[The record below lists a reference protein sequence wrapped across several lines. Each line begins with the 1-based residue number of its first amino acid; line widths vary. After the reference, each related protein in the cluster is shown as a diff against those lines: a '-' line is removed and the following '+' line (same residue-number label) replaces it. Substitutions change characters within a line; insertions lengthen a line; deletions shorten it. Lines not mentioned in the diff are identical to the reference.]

1 MAVCKFWQ
9 QGNCRNGAG
18 CRFEHS
24 DQNANYN
31 KNGFNNRYA
40 PLQNQTSN
48 QSNSRNYNT
57 QRGGEFTRVHDCTL
71 WLTTFEGNEAH
82 VPFSLDKASIKQDL
96 STDRPQ
102 WILSAYGPGRH
113 APEQLFG
120 GPAREQSFEEMRLI
134 HYIAAASGNVQPV
147 IQDAERLWQEAE
159 QQIQN
164 ALNDVDGAI
173 NYIIAADN
181 KHPNRND
188 YCQQNTSTDQTPW
201 VQRNDQPAG
210 NSAFGA
216 PSQTLTSTFG
226 QPSTQSSSAFAQPI
240 QNVTAFGQPSNQNS
254 SAFGGTAQGFGAVQ
268 QGGASGG
275 FGQPSALGQKPSVFG
290 SAFGQPS
297 QLEQGG
303 GAFGNPSATGPKAN
317 PFGAPSNSG
326 MNCEQSGFSNFG
338 GTSNAFGQP
347 NPNPLGNAF
356 SSDTLRPGTQQSQI
370 NPMSQDN
377 NPLAPVN
384 SFGQPALSNPFGANS
399 GNNQAFGAPPASTN
413 PFGAPSPQP
422 TNVMQNQFTN
432 PGSQTQQ
439 FGNNQNFENLNMIAG
454 VPSARRGSNMNT
466 FSPNFRPP
474 PNANIVQHPPPESY
488 IRTGQGGRLEF
499 FNGRPVMYKDGEPG
513 TNING
518 KWHKIWCPKGYT
530 GPNKTT
536 EIENAVFDEQTT
548 AAYLGARQTG
558 TFPGGV
564 MPLIPPKRE
573 WCLFN
578 F

>member
-1 MAVCKFWQ
+1 MTVCKFWQ

-18 CRFEHS
+18 CKFEHS

-57 QRGGEFTRVHDCTL
+57 QRGG
-71 WLTTFEGNEAH
+71 NEAH
-82 VPFSLDKASIKQDL
+82 IPFSLDKATIKQDL
-96 STDRPQ
+96 TTDRPQ

-134 HYIAAASGNVQPV
+134 HYIAAASGNAQPA
-147 IQDAERLWQEAE
+147 IQDAERLWQEAD

-164 ALNDVDGAI
+164 ALYDVDGAI

-201 VQRNDQPAG
+201 LQRNDRPAG
-210 NSAFGA
+210 SNAFGA
-216 PSQTLTSTFG
+216 PSQTITSTFG
-226 QPSTQSSSAFAQPI
+226 QPSTQTSSAFAQQPI
-240 QNVTAFGQPSNQNS
+240 QNVAAFGQPSSQNS
-254 SAFGGTAQGFGAVQ
+254 SAFGGTPQGFGAVQ

-275 FGQPSALGQKPSVFG
+275 FGQPSALGQKPS
-290 SAFGQPS
+290 AFGQPS
-297 QLEQGG
+297 QIEQGA
-303 GAFGNPSATGPKAN
+303 GAFGNPSAMGQKAN

-326 MNCEQSGFSNFG
+326 MNSGQPGFSNFG

-347 NPNPLGNAF
+347 NPNPLGGAF
-356 SSDTLRPGTQQSQI
+356 GSNPLPPGIQQSQV

-384 SFGQPALSNPFGANS
+384 SFGQPAQSNPFGANS
-399 GNNQAFGAPPASTN
+399 GTNQAFGAPSPAPKN

-422 TNVMQNQFTN
+422 TNDMQNQFTN
-432 PGSQTQQ
+432 PGPQTQQ
-439 FGNNQNFENLNMIAG
+439 FGNRQNFENLNMIAG
-454 VPSARRGSNMNT
+454 APSARSDSNMNT

-474 PNANIVQHPPPESY
+474 PSNVNIVQHPPAESY
-488 IRTGQGGRLEF
+488 IRTGHGGKLES
-499 FNGRPVMYKDGEPG
+499 FNGLPVMYKDGEPG

-536 EIENAVFDEQTT
+536 EMENAVFDEQTT
-548 AAYLGARQTG
+548 AAYLQARRTG

-564 MPLIPPKRE
+564 MPCIPPKRE